1 MEEVKAGLERA
12 AIISENANARTA
24 VKTKEFNRLLL
35 SSIDEALLTL
45 GESAKQ
51 STYFYIERTF
61 EVSREEIPE
70 NLEDFQAGLEKIFGI
85 GARYIE
91 ILIMKYLYAK
101 IGCSLEMK
109 NSDQLEF
116 VNFVKAAKD
125 AINADCHSEN

>member
-24 VKTKEFNRLLL
+24 VKNKEFDRLLL

-51 STYFYIERTF
+51 STYFFIEKTF

-70 NLEDFQAGLEKIFGI
+70 NLEDFQAALEKIFGI
-85 GARYIE
+85 GARYLE

-101 IGCSLEMK
+101 IGCSFSIK
-109 NSDQLEF
+109 SSDQLEF
-116 VNFVKAAKD
+116 LCYVKAAKE
-125 AINADCHSEN
+125 ATNSNCQG